1 MSSQQSNFK
10 SHLLTLCNSFSNL
23 KKNDAGN
30 NDGDE
35 LNFQSRHDIVDK
47 KIQHLVRYCT
57 FCMVHG
63 ENMSR
68 LHSFLI

>member
-1 MSSQQSNFK
+1 MSSQQSHFK

-47 KIQHLVRYCT
+47 KKYSIL
-57 FCMVHG
+57 
-63 ENMSR
+63 
-68 LHSFLI
+68 